1 MSLSPL
7 AYADSLRIGT
17 IDFVSPDEI
26 KVLIDIEAPD
36 GVALNT
42 GTPRP
47 FPRINGYVLIPSDDG
62 HLVAQVEWITIERSQ
77 YPKRKGMQD
86 FGLVDLPYPLRKMS
100 LNPLGCLV
108 YEGSG
113 AGGKEIYRFRR
124 GVESY
129 PTVGDAVLLP
139 TQNQLRAIVE
149 SGDNRRVL
157 IGTSPLAANAKVMVD
172 PDRLFGRH
180 LAVLGN
186 TGSGKSCSVAG
197 LIRWSME
204 EARKARCGADPNARF
219 IVLDPNGEY
228 ANTFRDM
235 SKVRVYAV
243 EPSEGVEQL
252 QVPLWFWNSAEWS
265 AFTQASAKAQRP
277 TLVQALRSVRDGVF
291 AAAVTPSHEMRR
303 FLRTLVSI
311 LQLERNA
318 GSPWARFP
326 QPKNFLEK
334 LKKWQEGVG
343 DQGSFTDDEKT
354 LLGAVRD
361 KLEVLINARSGQYP
375 TYEFTRGEIDELLSR
390 LQAAHAIFGGSDTDI
405 LPIDA
410 DVPRQFTGDQLLR
423 SLEATAELLGV
434 SEYVE
439 TMQMRI
445 RTILSDNRMKVVSG
459 DAKDLTLDEWLRN
472 YIGDSQASNGSV
484 TVIDLS
490 LVPAEV
496 VHIITAVIARMTL
509 EALQRYRK
517 LHHGKTLPTVL
528 VMEEAHTFIK
538 RYMDDTENQSS
549 AAICCQVFEKIAR
562 EGRKF
567 GLGLV
572 LSSQRPSEL
581 SPTVLSQCNSY
592 LLHRI
597 SNDRDQELV
606 HKLVPDNLRGL
617 LRDLP
622 SLPSRHAI
630 LLGWASELPVLV
642 QMNALPEHHRPKSDD
657 PDFWAVWSGEGLE
670 EDIIFGGVEE
680 RTVDWQKIAD
690 DWQQVS
696 SLTDSAENSEPEA
709 DPDGL

>member
-1 MSLSPL
+1 MSFSPI
-7 AYADSLRIGT
+7 AYADSLRIGS

-26 KVLIDIEAPD
+26 KVLLDIEAPD
-36 GVALNT
+36 NVALNT

-47 FPRINGYVLIPSDDG
+47 FPRINGYVLVPSDEG
-62 HLVAQVEWITIERSQ
+62 YLVAQVEWITIERSQ

-100 LNPLGCLV
+100 LNPLGGLS
-108 YEGSG
+108 YEGQHD
-113 AGGKEIYRFRR
+113 GKERYTFRR
-124 GVESY
+124 GVEAY
-129 PTVGDAVLLP
+129 PTVGDPVLLP
-139 TQNQLRAIVE
+139 TQCQLRAIVE
-149 SGDNRRVL
+149 SGDNRRVK
-157 IGTSPLAANAKVMVD
+157 IGISPLAANAEVKID

-197 LIRWSME
+197 LIRWSLE
-204 EARKARCGADPNARF
+204 EARKARDVTDPNARF

-228 ANTFRDM
+228 SKAFDGLG
-235 SKVRVYAV
+235 KVRVFAV
-243 EPSEGVEQL
+243 EPNHASGIEQL

-265 AFTQASAKAQRP
+265 AFTQASTRAQRP
-277 TLVQALRSVRDGVF
+277 TLIQALRAVRDGAVE
-291 AAAVTPSHEMRR
+291 AAATPSHDMRR
-303 FLRTLVSI
+303 FLRTLVSVI
-311 LQLERNA
+311 QIERAA
-318 GSPWARFP
+318 GRPWANFP
-326 QPKNFLEK
+326 HPKNFFEK
-334 LKKWQEGVG
+334 IKKWQEGLEN
-343 DQGSFTDDEKT
+343 DPSFSADESAA
-354 LLGAVRD
+354 LAAVRD
-361 KLEVLINARSGQYP
+361 KISVFTNARTGQYP
-375 TYEFTRGEIDELLSR
+375 TYEFTRPEIDEFLGLAKS
-390 LQAAHAIFGGSDTDI
+390 AHAAFGGSDTDI
-405 LPIDA
+405 MPIDA
-410 DVPRQFTGDQLLR
+410 DVPRAFTGDQLLR
-423 SLEATAELLGV
+423 SVEANAELLNV

-439 TMQMRI
+439 TMLMRI
-445 RTILSDNRMKVVSG
+445 RTILSDSRMKTITG
-459 DAKDLTLDEWLRN
+459 DTSEVTLDGWLMN
-472 YIGDSQASNGSV
+472 YIGDNQASNGTV

-496 VHIITAVIARMTL
+496 VHIVTAVIARMTL

-517 LHHGKTLPTVL
+517 LNHGKTLPTVL

-538 RYMDDTENQSS
+538 RYKDDAENQNS

-581 SPTVLSQCNSY
+581 SATVLSQCNSY

-642 QMNALPEHHRPKSDD
+642 QMNALPDGQRPKSDD
-657 PDFWAVWSGEGLE
+657 PDFWAVWSGKKRDDTGQDEAV
-670 EDIIFGGVEE
+670 D
-680 RTVDWQKIAD
+680 RSVDWKAIAD
-690 DWQQVS
+690 DWQQIASVQGS
-696 SLTDSAENSEPEA
+696 NAA
-709 DPDGL
+709 DEGGAD

>member
-1 MSLSPL
+1 MTLSPL

-17 IDFVSPDEI
+17 IDYVSPDGI
-26 KVLIDIEAPD
+26 KVLLDIEAPD

-42 GTPRP
+42 GVPRP
-47 FPRINGYVLIPSDDG
+47 FPRVNGYVLAPSDQG
-62 HLVAQVEWITIERSQ
+62 YLVAQVEWITIERSQ

-100 LNPLGCLV
+100 LNPLGCLFYSEGK
-108 YEGSG
+108 YE
-113 AGGKEIYRFRR
+113 FRR
-124 GVESY
+124 GVEAY
-129 PTVGDAVLLP
+129 PSVGDPIILP
-139 TQNQLRAIVE
+139 TQEQLRAIVE
-149 SGDNRRVL
+149 SGENRRIK
-157 IGTSPLAANAKVMVD
+157 IGISPLAANAEVKVD
-172 PDRLFGRH
+172 PDRIFGRH

-197 LIRWSME
+197 LIRWSMDSV
-204 EARKARCGADPNARF
+204 RKARKGNDPNARF

-228 ANTFRDM
+228 ANTFKGM
-235 SKVRVYAV
+235 GKVRIFAV
-243 EPSEGVEQL
+243 ESSEGIEQL

-265 AFTQASAKAQRP
+265 AFTQASSKTQRP
-277 TLVQALRSVRDGVF
+277 TLIQALRSVRDGTIDANV
-291 AAAVTPSHEMRR
+291 APSHDMRR
-303 FLRTLVSI
+303 FLRTLVTAI
-311 LQLERNA
+311 QVEKNA
-318 GSPWARFP
+318 GNPWKGAGQAKGFRDRLLKWKEGLVDDASFT
-326 QPKNFLEK
+326 QPESNALSEIVQHLTQLLTAHQGDWPAVFTRQEVGAVLEK
-334 LKKWQEGVG
+334 MSQTH
-343 DQGSFTDDEKT
+343 S
-354 LLGAVRD
+354 A
-361 KLEVLINARSGQYP
+361 
-375 TYEFTRGEIDELLSR
+375 
-390 LQAAHAIFGGSDTDI
+390 FGGSDTDA

-410 DVPRQFTGDQLLR
+410 DVPRSFTGDQLLR
-423 SLEATAELLGV
+423 SVEANAELLNV

-439 TMQMRI
+439 TMLMRI
-445 RTILSDNRMKVVSG
+445 RTILSDSRMKNITSG
-459 DAKDLTLDEWLRN
+459 SGSTTLHSWLSDH
-472 YIGDSQASNGSV
+472 IGDNRASNGSV

-517 LHHGKTLPTVL
+517 LNSGQTLPTVL
-528 VMEEAHTFIK
+528 VMEEAHTFIR
-538 RYMDDTENQSS
+538 RYPDDAENHNS

-642 QMNALPEHHRPKSDD
+642 QMNNLPADQQPRSND
-657 PDFWAVWSGEGLE
+657 PDFWAVWSGEGLKTG
-670 EDIIFGGVEE
+670 DNGQPVE
-680 RTVDWQKIAD
+680 RTVDWQAIAA
-690 DWQQVS
+690 DWQQTAS
-696 SLTDSAENSEPEA
+696 EQSQPPAPDPAEGAEDDEDTIPF
-709 DPDGL
+709 

>member
-1 MSLSPL
+1 MSISPL

-26 KVLIDIEAPD
+26 KVLLDIEAPD
-36 GVALNT
+36 GVALNI

-47 FPRINGYVLIPSDDG
+47 FPRINGYVLIPSDEG

-100 LNPLGCLV
+100 LNPLGVLA
-108 YEGSG
+108 YESKNANGHDL
-113 AGGKEIYRFRR
+113 YRFRR

-139 TQNQLRAIVE
+139 TQSQLRAIVE
-149 SGDNRRVL
+149 SGDNRQVL
-157 IGTSPLAANAKVMVD
+157 IGTSPLAANAQVKID

-197 LIRWSME
+197 LIRWSMD
-204 EARKARCGADPNARF
+204 EARQARGGADPNARF

-228 ANTFRDM
+228 ANTFQDM

-243 EPSEGVEQL
+243 EPGATFEQL
-252 QVPLWFWNSAEWS
+252 QIPLWFWNSAEWS
-265 AFTQASAKAQRP
+265 AFAQASGKTQRP
-277 TLVQALRSVRDGVF
+277 LLRRALRDIRAG
-291 AAAVTPSHEMRR
+291 
-303 FLRTLVSI
+303 RTLSSS
-311 LQLERNA
+311 
-318 GSPWARFP
+318 SPE
-326 QPKNFLEK
+326 EK
-334 LKKWQEGVG
+334 KLALRRYLSSRLITIQ
-343 DQGSFTDDEKT
+343 
-354 LLGAVRD
+354 RD
-361 KLEVLINARSGQYP
+361 LRSGEIQTDESKFGFRLKAIAVDLQGKLTAYSDNKLDAVV
-375 TYEFTRGEIDELLSR
+375 TAINVALRATQNSFVKDGKTIEYFRAFTEGQVEAIITALS
-390 LQAAHAIFGGSDTDI
+390 LSLDTVGGVLFQDGPSE
-405 LPIDA
+405 
-410 DVPRQFTGDQLLR
+410 DVPIPFRGVDLPDH
-423 SLEATAELLGV
+423 LEILAEEERASQYVDFLV
-434 SEYVE
+434 S
-439 TMQMRI
+439 RI
-445 RTILSDNRMKVVSG
+445 RTLLSDTRMHSTISSEDG
-459 DAKDLTLDEWLRN
+459 ISLDAWLSN
-472 YIGDSQASNGSV
+472 YIGESKASNGAV

-496 VHIITAVIARMTL
+496 VHTITAVIARMIL
-509 EALQRYRK
+509 EALQRFRK
-517 LHHGKTLPTVL
+517 LNHGKTLPTVL

-538 RYMDDTENQSS
+538 RYKDDAENQNS

-642 QMNALPEHHRPKSDD
+642 QMNALPEQHRPKSDD
-657 PDFWAVWSGEGLE
+657 PDFWAVWSGQ
-670 EDIIFGGVEE
+670 GGNGQTVE
-680 RTVDWQKIAD
+680 RPVNWKSIAD
-690 DWQQVS
+690 DWQQIGA
-696 SLTDSAENSEPEA
+696 SAQEQDLENNDE
-709 DPDGL
+709 

>member
-7 AYADSLRIGT
+7 AYADSLRIGS

-26 KVLIDIEAPD
+26 KVLLDIEAPD

-47 FPRINGYVLIPSDDG
+47 FPRINGYVLIPSDEG

-100 LNPLGCLV
+100 LNPLGVLA
-108 YEGSG
+108 YESKDAQGQDV
-113 AGGKEIYRFRR
+113 YRFRR

-149 SGDNRRVL
+149 SGDKRQVL
-157 IGTSPLAANAKVMVD
+157 IGTSPLAANAEVKID

-197 LIRWSME
+197 LIRWSMD
-204 EARKARCGADPNARF
+204 EARKARGGADPNARF

-228 ANTFRDM
+228 ANTFRDI
-235 SKVRVYAV
+235 SKVRVFAV
-243 EPSEGVEQL
+243 EPSEGVAQL
-252 QVPLWFWNSAEWS
+252 QIPLWFWNSAEWG
-265 AFTQASAKAQRP
+265 AFTQASAKTQRP

-291 AAAVTPSHEMRR
+291 GATVTPSHEMRR
-303 FLRTLVSI
+303 YLRTLVSVI
-311 LQLERNA
+311 QIERNS
-318 GSPWARFP
+318 GSPWDKFP
-326 QPKNFLEK
+326 KNKNFLEK
-334 LKKWQEGVG
+334 IRKWQEELKE
-343 DQGSFTDDEKT
+343 DDSFSAIEKQSLTSFRVEIFSLCKAREEKNSHLDFT
-354 LLGAVRD
+354 LSEVN
-361 KLEVLINARSGQYP
+361 KLLQKARS
-375 TYEFTRGEIDELLSR
+375 
-390 LQAAHAIFGGSDTDI
+390 AHAAFGGSDTDI

-410 DVPRQFTGDQLLR
+410 DVPRPFTGDQLLR
-423 SLEATAELLGV
+423 SVEATAELLGV

-445 RTILSDNRMKVVSG
+445 RTLLSDSRMKIVSG
-459 DAKDLTLDEWLRN
+459 NAQDLTLDDWLRN
-472 YIGDSQASNGSV
+472 YIGDNEASNGSV

-517 LHHGKTLPTVL
+517 LQQGKTLPTVL
-528 VMEEAHTFIK
+528 VMEEAHTFIR
-538 RYMDDTENQSS
+538 RYHDDAENQNS

-642 QMNALPEHHRPKSDD
+642 QMTALLEQHRPKSDD
-657 PDFWAVWSGEGLE
+657 PDFWAVWSGNDAKGQPM
-670 EDIIFGGVEE
+670 E
-680 RTVDWQKIAD
+680 RTVDWKSVSD
-690 DWQQVS
+690 DWQQVGS
-696 SLTDSAENSEPEA
+696 NTQA
-709 DPDGL
+709 

>member
-1 MSLSPL
+1 MNMSPL
-7 AYADSLRIGT
+7 AYADSLRIGV

-26 KVLIDIEAPD
+26 KVLLDIEAPE

-47 FPRINGYVLIPSDDG
+47 FPRINGYVLIPSDEG

-100 LNPLGCLV
+100 LNPLGCLA
-108 YEGSG
+108 YEGSDTD
-113 AGGKEIYRFRR
+113 GKEIYSFRR

-139 TQNQLRAIVE
+139 TQIQLRAIVE
-149 SGDNRRVL
+149 SGDNRRVK
-157 IGTSPLAANAKVMVD
+157 IGISPLAANAEVRID

-197 LIRWSME
+197 LIRWSMV
-204 EARKARCGADPNARF
+204 EARKKRDGGDPNARF

-235 SKVRVYAV
+235 SKVRVFAV
-243 EPSEGVEQL
+243 EPNNSVDQL

-265 AFTQASAKAQRP
+265 AFTQASAKTQRP
-277 TLVQALRSVRDGVF
+277 LLRRALRDIKAGRALSMASPEEEKLALRRYLSSRLISIRRDLRSGDIQTDESRFGFRLKAIAMDLQGKIARYGNNKLDEALVVINAALESAYKTFVKDGKTIEYYRAFDEAQVTAIVIALESSVNTVGGILLQEG
-291 AAAVTPSHEMRR
+291 PHEDVPIA
-303 FLRTLVSI
+303 FDDVQLPDHLEILAEQENVSQFTDFLVS
-311 LQLERNA
+311 
-318 GSPWARFP
+318 
-326 QPKNFLEK
+326 
-334 LKKWQEGVG
+334 
-343 DQGSFTDDEKT
+343 
-354 LLGAVRD
+354 
-361 KLEVLINARSGQYP
+361 
-375 TYEFTRGEIDELLSR
+375 
-390 LQAAHAIFGGSDTDI
+390 
-405 LPIDA
+405 
-410 DVPRQFTGDQLLR
+410 
-423 SLEATAELLGV
+423 
-434 SEYVE
+434 
-439 TMQMRI
+439 RI
-445 RTILSDNRMKVVSG
+445 RTLLSDIRMRSIISSA
-459 DAKDLTLDEWLRN
+459 DSINLDDWLRN
-472 YIGDSQASNGSV
+472 YIGDNQASNGSV

-496 VHIITAVIARMTL
+496 VHIITAVVARMTL
-509 EALQRYRK
+509 EALQRYRR
-517 LHHGKTLPTVL
+517 LNHGKTLPTVL

-538 RYMDDTENQSS
+538 RYKDDAENQNS
-549 AAICCQVFEKIAR
+549 ATICCQVFEKIAR

-642 QMNALPEHHRPKSDD
+642 QMNALPEHHQPKSND
-657 PDFWAVWSGEGLE
+657 PDFWDVWSGKDKDGK
-670 EDIIFGGVEE
+670 GVE
-680 RTVDWQKIAD
+680 RAVDWKAIAD
-690 DWQQVS
+690 DWQQIKLS
-696 SLTDSAENSEPEA
+696 QEEDNSDS
-709 DPDGL
+709 

>member
-7 AYADSLRIGT
+7 AYADSLRIGS
-17 IDFVSPDEI
+17 IEFVSPDEI
-26 KVLIDIEAPD
+26 KVLLDIEAPD

-42 GTPRP
+42 GTPRS
-47 FPRINGYVLIPSDDG
+47 FPRINGYVLIPSDEG

-77 YPKRKGMQD
+77 YPKRKGLQD

-100 LNPLGCLV
+100 LNPLGCLIC
-108 YEGSG
+108 EGSNEQG
-113 AGGKEIYRFRR
+113 EEVYRFRR

-129 PTVGDAVLLP
+129 PTVGAPVLLP
-139 TQNQLRAIVE
+139 TQNQLRSIVE

-157 IGTSPLAANAKVMVD
+157 IGSSPLAANAKVMVD

-197 LIRWSME
+197 LIRWSMD
-204 EARKARCGADPNARF
+204 EARKARGGADPNARF

-243 EPSEGVEQL
+243 EPSEGVDQL

-265 AFTQASAKAQRP
+265 AFTQASAKMQRP
-277 TLVQALRSVRDGVF
+277 LLRRALRDIKAGRALSTSSPEEEKLALRRYLSSRLISIRRDLRSGDIQTDESRFGFRLKAIATDMQGKIAVHGNNKLDDVLTAINTALTAAHNSFVKDGKTIEYYRAFNKAHVQAIIAALEASVDTLGGV
-291 AAAVTPSHEMRR
+291 
-303 FLRTLVSI
+303 LL
-311 LQLERNA
+311 
-318 GSPWARFP
+318 
-326 QPKNFLEK
+326 
-334 LKKWQEGVG
+334 QEGPDEDVPIAF
-343 DQGSFTDDEKT
+343 DGSQLPDH
-354 LLGAVRD
+354 
-361 KLEVLINARSGQYP
+361 LEVLAEQENAS
-375 TYEFTRGEIDELLSR
+375 
-390 LQAAHAIFGGSDTDI
+390 
-405 LPIDA
+405 
-410 DVPRQFTGDQLLR
+410 QFTDFL
-423 SLEATAELLGV
+423 V
-434 SEYVE
+434 S
-439 TMQMRI
+439 RI
-445 RTILSDNRMKVVSG
+445 RTLLSDTRMRSIISNQSG
-459 DAKDLTLDEWLRN
+459 INLHDWLSM
-472 YIGDSQASNGSV
+472 YIGESQASNGSV

-509 EALQRYRK
+509 ETLQRYRK
-517 LHHGKTLPTVL
+517 LNHGKTLPTVL

-538 RYMDDTENQSS
+538 RYKDDAENQNS
-549 AAICCQVFEKIAR
+549 ATICCQVFEKIAR

-622 SLPSRHAI
+622 SLSSRHAI

-642 QMNALPEHHRPKSDD
+642 QMRALPENHRPKSDD
-657 PDFWAVWSGEGLE
+657 PDFWAVWSGQDLDGNM
-670 EDIIFGGVEE
+670 VE
-680 RTVDWQKIAD
+680 RNVDWKAIAD
-690 DWQQVS
+690 DWQQVQP
-696 SLTDSAENSEPEA
+696 SEDAQDEH
-709 DPDGL
+709 LEF

>member
-1 MSLSPL
+1 MSMSPL
-7 AYADSLRIGT
+7 AFADSLRIGT

-26 KVLIDIEAPD
+26 KVLLDIEAPD

-47 FPRINGYVLIPSDDG
+47 FPRINGYVLIPSDEG

-77 YPKRKGMQD
+77 YPKRKGMLD

-100 LNPLGCLV
+100 LNPLGVLA
-108 YEGSG
+108 YESKDENGHDL
-113 AGGKEIYRFRR
+113 YRFRR

-139 TQNQLRAIVE
+139 TQTQLRAIVE
-149 SGDNRRVL
+149 SGDNRHVL
-157 IGTSPLAANAKVMVD
+157 IGTSPLAANAEVKID

-197 LIRWSME
+197 LIRWSMD
-204 EARKARCGADPNARF
+204 EARKARDGADPNARF

-243 EPSEGVEQL
+243 EPGEGVEQL
-252 QVPLWFWNSAEWS
+252 QIPLWFWNSAEWS
-265 AFTQASAKAQRP
+265 AFTQASERAQRP
-277 TLVQALRSVRDGVF
+277 LLRRALR
-291 AAAVTPSHEMRR
+291 EMRSSSDVAEDTV
-303 FLRTLVSI
+303 FILRRKVSSI
-311 LQLERNA
+311 LITLKAQVRN
-318 GSPWARFP
+318 G
-326 QPKNFLEK
+326 E
-334 LKKWQEGVG
+334 
-343 DQGSFTDDEKT
+343 
-354 LLGAVRD
+354 
-361 KLEVLINARSGQYP
+361 
-375 TYEFTRGEIDELLSR
+375 TYEGWKFGPKLPIFIEDLEAFAQEFSVHRESLEFLAAQVRSLLSR
-390 LQAAHAIFGGSDTDI
+390 PQQTYRKQNGQTGYNDFPAIAVEGVISHFQGFLSSIGGAVYQEG
-405 LPIDA
+405 PNEDA
-410 DVPRQFTGDQLLR
+410 PLKFDGAQFADH
-423 SLEATAELLGV
+423 LEALANQ
-434 SEYVE
+434 E
-439 TMQMRI
+439 TNAQFFDFLIMRI
-445 RTILSDNRMKVVSG
+445 RTMLSDSRVKRIVTGTTETSL
-459 DAKDLTLDEWLRN
+459 AEWLEN
-472 YIGDSQASNGSV
+472 HIGDSQASNGSV

-517 LHHGKTLPTVL
+517 LQHGKTLPTVL

-538 RYMDDTENQSS
+538 RYHDDAENQNS

-642 QMNALPEHHRPKSDD
+642 QMNALPEQHRPKSDD
-657 PDFWAVWSGEGLE
+657 PDFWAVWSGQNSKGQA
-670 EDIIFGGVEE
+670 VE
-680 RTVDWQKIAD
+680 RNVDWKTIAD
-690 DWQQVS
+690 HWQQIGAPVQEKD
-696 SLTDSAENSEPEA
+696 LENNDE
-709 DPDGL
+709 

>member
-1 MSLSPL
+1 MSMSPL

-26 KVLIDIEAPD
+26 KVLLDIEAPD

-47 FPRINGYVLIPSDDG
+47 FPRINGYVLIPSDEG
-62 HLVAQVEWITIERSQ
+62 HLVAQIEWITIERSQ

-100 LNPLGCLV
+100 LNPLGVLA
-108 YEGSG
+108 YEGKDANG
-113 AGGKEIYRFRR
+113 HDVYRFRR

-149 SGDNRRVL
+149 SGDNRQVL
-157 IGTSPLAANAKVMVD
+157 IGTSPLAANAEVKID

-197 LIRWSME
+197 LIRWSMD
-204 EARKARCGADPNARF
+204 EARKARRGEDPNARF

-235 SKVRVYAV
+235 SKVRVFAV
-243 EPSEGVEQL
+243 EPSDGIEQL
-252 QVPLWFWNSAEWS
+252 QIPLWFWNSAEWA
-265 AFTQASAKAQRP
+265 AFTQASAKTQRP

-291 AAAVTPSHEMRR
+291 GAPVTPSHEMRR
-303 FLRTLVSI
+303 YLRTLVSI

-318 GSPWARFP
+318 GSPWGKFP
-326 QPKNFLEK
+326 QPKAFFEK
-334 LKKWQEGVG
+334 LKKWQEGLANQ
-343 DQGSFTDDEKT
+343 DSFSDDEKAA
-354 LLGAVRD
+354 LGATRD
-361 KLEVLINARSGQYP
+361 KITGLINARLVQFP
-375 TYEFTRGEIDELLSR
+375 TYEFTRGDVDELLS
-390 LQAAHAIFGGSDTDI
+390 LIQSAHAMFGGSDTDI
-405 LPIDA
+405 SPIDA
-410 DVPRQFTGDQLLR
+410 DVPRPFTGDQLLR
-423 SLEATAELLGV
+423 SVEATAELLGV

-445 RTILSDNRMKVVSG
+445 RTLLSDSRMKIVSG
-459 DAKDLTLDEWLRN
+459 NAQDLTLDDWLRN
-472 YIGDSQASNGSV
+472 YIGDNEASKGSV

-517 LHHGKTLPTVL
+517 LQHGKTLPTVL

-538 RYMDDTENQSS
+538 RYHDDAENQSS

-581 SPTVLSQCNSY
+581 SPTVLSQCNSF

-630 LLGWASELPVLV
+630 LLGWASELPILV
-642 QMNALPEHHRPKSDD
+642 QMNALPEHHRPKSAD
-657 PDFWAVWSGEGLE
+657 PDFWAVWSGQGS
-670 EDIIFGGVEE
+670 DGTAVE
-680 RTVDWQKIAD
+680 RKVDWKVIAD
-690 DWQQVS
+690 DWQQINT
-696 SLTDSAENSEPEA
+696 LAQGQDLENF
-709 DPDGL
+709 DG

>member
-1 MSLSPL
+1 MSMSPL

-47 FPRINGYVLIPSDDG
+47 FPRINGYVLIPSDEG

-113 AGGKEIYRFRR
+113 AGDKEIYRFRR

-157 IGTSPLAANAKVMVD
+157 IGSSPLAANAKVMID

-277 TLVQALRSVRDGVF
+277 TLIQALRSVRDGVF
-291 AAAVTPSHEMRR
+291 TAAVTPSHEMRR
-303 FLRTLVSI
+303 YLRTLVSI

-318 GSPWARFP
+318 GSPWAKFP
-326 QPKNFLEK
+326 HPKNFLEK
-334 LKKWQEGVG
+334 LKKWQEGLG
-343 DQGSFTDDEKT
+343 DQDSFTDDEKT
-354 LLGAVRD
+354 VLGAVRD
-361 KLEVLINARSGQYP
+361 KLTVLINARGGQYP
-375 TYEFTRGEIDELLSR
+375 TYEFTRGEIDELLSL

-445 RTILSDNRMKVVSG
+445 RTILSDSRMKVVSG

-538 RYMDDTENQSS
+538 RYKDDTENQSS

-642 QMNALPEHHRPKSDD
+642 QMNALSEHHRPKSDD
-657 PDFWAVWSGEGLE
+657 PDFWAVWSGEGLK
-670 EDIIFGGVEE
+670 EDLILGGLEE
-680 RTVDWQKIAD
+680 RTVDWKKIAD
-690 DWQQVS
+690 DWQQIAVPGQEQ
-696 SLTDSAENSEPEA
+696 TWENKDE
-709 DPDGL
+709 

>member
-26 KVLIDIEAPD
+26 KVLLDIEAPD

-62 HLVAQVEWITIERSQ
+62 YLVAQIEWITIERSQ

-100 LNPLGCLV
+100 LNPLGVLA
-108 YEGSG
+108 YEGKSTE
-113 AGGKEIYRFRR
+113 GKEKFCFRR

-139 TQNQLRAIVE
+139 TPTQLRAIVE
-149 SGDNRRVL
+149 SGEHRRIK
-157 IGTSPLAANAKVMVD
+157 IGTSPLAANAEVKID

-197 LIRWSME
+197 LIRWSMD
-204 EARKARCGADPNARF
+204 EARKARNGGDPNARF

-235 SKVRVYAV
+235 SNVRVFAV
-243 EPSEGVEQL
+243 EPHEGVGQL
-252 QVPLWFWNSAEWS
+252 QVPLWLWNSAEWC
-265 AFTQASAKAQRP
+265 AFTQASAKTQRP

-291 AAAVTPSHEMRR
+291 TAVVTPSHETRR
-303 FLRTLVSI
+303 YLRTLVSAI
-311 LQLERNA
+311 QIEKNA
-318 GSPWARFP
+318 GNPWKGAGQAKGFRDRLIKWKEGLVENASFSEPEMTRFTALTQHMSQLLQAHQGEWP
-326 QPKNFLEK
+326 QIFTL
-334 LKKWQEGVG
+334 QEIT
-343 DQGSFTDDEKT
+343 S
-354 LLGAVRD
+354 LLGQLSQTHAV
-361 KLEVLINARSGQYP
+361 
-375 TYEFTRGEIDELLSR
+375 
-390 LQAAHAIFGGSDTDI
+390 FGGSDTDI

-410 DVPRQFTGDQLLR
+410 DVPRPFTGDQLLR
-423 SLEATAELLGV
+423 SVEATAELLGV

-439 TMQMRI
+439 TMLMRI
-445 RTILSDNRMKVVSG
+445 RTILSDSRMKVVSG
-459 DAKDLTLDEWLRN
+459 DANGLTLDEWLRN
-472 YIGDSQASNGSV
+472 YIGDNQASNGSV

-509 EALQRYRK
+509 ESLQRYRK
-517 LHHGKTLPTVL
+517 LNHGKTLPTVL

-538 RYMDDTENQSS
+538 RYQDDAENQSS

-642 QMNALPEHHRPKSDD
+642 QMNALPEKHRPKSDD
-657 PDFWAVWSGEGLE
+657 PDFWAVWSGEGLDTNE
-670 EDIIFGGVEE
+670 QGEPQE
-680 RTVDWQKIAD
+680 RTVNWQTVAD
-690 DWQQVS
+690 DWQQNS
-696 SLTDSAENSEPEA
+696 GENEQ
-709 DPDGL
+709 PDLNEEVAQ